1 MDVKWSHNQFAV
13 LVEAPGSLLNG
24 VNREL
29 DSKNHFGKWKSSS
42 FVIANTGQFYLNLT
56 AISTEQYS

>member
-29 DSKNHFGKWKSSS
+29 GFKNHFGK
-42 FVIANTGQFYLNLT
+42 
-56 AISTEQYS
+56 